1 MEIKIS
7 ETPGKGMVYI
17 NEGGNNLAEM
27 TWVKGGDGYIIVDHT
42 MVDDSLKGQGAG
54 RKLLNHIVELA
65 RDRHLKIM
73 PICPFVA
80 ATFKK
85 VDEIRD
91 VLYK

>member
-1 MEIKIS
+1 MEIKLS
-7 ETPGKGMVYI
+7 ETPDKGMVFI
-17 NEGGNNLAEM
+17 NEGEKNLAEM

-42 MVDDSLKGQGAG
+42 MVDDSLKGQGVG

-65 RDRHLKIM
+65 RDRNLKIM
-73 PICPFVA
+73 PLCPFVV

-91 VLYK
+91 VLYQ